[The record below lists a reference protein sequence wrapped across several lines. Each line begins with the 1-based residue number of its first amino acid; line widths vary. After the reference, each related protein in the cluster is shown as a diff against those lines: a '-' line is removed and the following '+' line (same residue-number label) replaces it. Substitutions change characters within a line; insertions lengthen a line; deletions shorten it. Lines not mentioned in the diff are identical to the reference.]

1 MDAFFNTYIFNIIS
15 LVGGLAIF
23 LFGMN
28 IMGEGLERTSG
39 GKLKTILENLTS
51 NPFKGLL
58 LGLGVTAVIQSSSA
72 TTVMVVGF
80 VNSGIMKLSQSI
92 GIIMGANVGTTVT
105 AWLLSLSSIGDAGSL
120 FLKFFKPSTFAP
132 ILALIGI
139 VMYMFIKKQK
149 SHNFGE
155 ILLGFAVLMSGMET
169 MSASVEFL
177 ADMPEFQ
184 NILLLF
190 SNPLLGILTG
200 AVLTAIIQSSSAS
213 VGILQALSVTGGVT
227 YANAVPIILGQNIGT
242 CITAI
247 ISAIGA
253 NKNARRV
260 SVVHLCFNIIG
271 AILFLLIFYLLHAI
285 IKFPFMN
292 DSVSAVNIA
301 TIHSIFNIFATVVLF
316 PFSKLLE
323 KLAYIAIP
331 EKGEDKKPQLL
342 DERLI
347 DTPSVAIA
355 HAKNVA
361 NQMADKVSGVLKSS
375 MSLLDNYDEELAK
388 KVVETEE
395 EIDMYED
402 KLGTYLVKLSR
413 ESLSVEDGHE
423 TSNLLHAIGDFE
435 RMSDHAVNIYEVSQ
449 EIFEKKIEFS
459 KDAKKEL
466 KVITEAVNEI
476 LDMTVKAFREEDI
489 ELAKC
494 VEPLEQIIDSLKKKM
509 KSQHVMRLQSAECTI
524 ETGFIFSDLITNYE
538 RVADHCSNVAVC
550 LIQVAN
556 DSFDTHEYLHHV
568 KENGENDF
576 INRYNFYKNKYQI
589 KKTR

>member
-39 GKLKTILENLTS
+39 GKLKVILENLTS
-51 NPFKGLL
+51 SPFKGLL
-58 LGLGVTAVIQSSSA
+58 LGLGVTAIIQSSSA

-105 AWLLSLSSIGDAGSL
+105 AWLLSLSSIGDAGSVVL
-120 FLKFFKPSTFAP
+120 NYFKPSTFAP

-139 VMYMFIKKQK
+139 IMYMFIKKQK

-213 VGILQALSVTGGVT
+213 VGVLQALSVTGGVT

-260 SVVHLCFNIIG
+260 SVVHLCFNLIG
-271 AILFLLIFYLLHAI
+271 ATIFLLIFYLLHAI

-331 EKGEDKKPQLL
+331 EKGEDKKTELL
-342 DERLI
+342 DERLLE
-347 DTPSVAIA
+347 TPSVAIA
-355 HAKNVA
+355 HAKNIA
-361 NQMADKVSGVLKSS
+361 NQMANKVSDVLKSS
-375 MSLLDNYDEELAK
+375 VSLLENYDEEIAEN
-388 KVVETEE
+388 VVKAEE

-402 KLGTYLVKLSR
+402 KLGTYLVKLGR
-413 ESLSVEDGHE
+413 ASLSVEDGHE

-449 EIFEKKIEFS
+449 EIFKKKIEFS
-459 KDAKKEL
+459 DEAKKEIET
-466 KVITEAVNEI
+466 ITEAVYEI
-476 LDMTVKAFREEDI
+476 LDMTVRAFCEENI

-509 KSQHVMRLQSAECTI
+509 KTQHIMRLQKAECTI
-524 ETGFIFSDLITNYE
+524 ETGFVFSDLITNYE

-556 DSFDTHEYLHHV
+556 DSFDTHEYLQHV
-568 KENGENDF
+568 KQNGENDF
-576 INRYNFYKNKYQI
+576 INRYNFYKNKYGV
-589 KKTR
+589 

>member
-1 MDAFFNTYIFNIIS
+1 MDAFLNTYIFNIIS

-58 LGLGVTAVIQSSSA
+58 LGLGVTAIIQSSSA

-139 VMYMFIKKQK
+139 IMYMFIKKQK

-271 AILFLLIFYLLHAI
+271 AVLFLLIFYLLHAI

-301 TIHSIFNIFATVVLF
+301 TIHSIFNIFATVALF

-355 HAKNVA
+355 HAKNVV
-361 NQMADKVSGVLKSS
+361 NQMADKVSDVLKSA

-423 TSNLLHAIGDFE
+423 TSKLLHTIGDFE

-459 KDAKKEL
+459 EEAKKEMR
-466 KVITEAVNEI
+466 VITEAVNEI
-476 LDMTVKAFREEDI
+476 LDMTVKAFSEENI

-509 KSQHVMRLQSAECTI
+509 KSQHIMRLQSAECTI

-538 RVADHCSNVAVC
+538 RVADHCSNIAVC

-556 DSFDTHEYLHHV
+556 DSFNTHEYLHHV